1 MTDWHLAQLNVGRTV
16 APLESTQLSGFVE
29 ALEPINALADAAP
42 GFVWRLQTD
51 DGDATSLRFG
61 DGFLVNMSTWESIET
76 LGDFV
81 FRSQHVEIMR
91 QRRKWFVP
99 MQEVF
104 ACLWWVPAG
113 SVPSIAEAELRLARL
128 STDGPT
134 EFAFTFRAAFPAPSL
149 ATA

>member
-16 APLESTQLSGFVE
+16 APLEDEQLRGFVE
-29 ALEPINALADAAP
+29 QLEPINALADAAP

-76 LGDFV
+76 LSDFV

-91 QRRKWFVP
+91 QRRTWFVP
-99 MQEVF
+99 MQEAF

-113 SVPSIAEAELRLARL
+113 TIPSIPEAEQRLARL
-128 STDGPT
+128 AADGPT
-134 EFAFTFRAAFPAPSL
+134 DFAFTFRVPFPAPL
-149 ATA
+149 FVPA